1 MIRQGTTVG
10 FVYRLGNK
18 PALDWANKI
27 SLWLNKTHPEIKV
40 VDKRAKILLVLGGDG
55 TILEAAR
62 QHQNHGSTIL
72 GLNLGQVGFLASI
85 RDEKNFIPGLDKF
98 FKGNFSVIQ
107 RMMLKGDVV
116 RNGKIVFTTNA
127 LNEVAVQN
135 LLGIV
140 ELGISIDRDPVQTI
154 RGTGALVST
163 ATGSTAY
170 NLSAH
175 GPIVMPDIECFIVTE
190 LMDHNIPSPSIVV
203 KRNKNIHL
211 KVVSFRERGLLSVS
225 RTGEKADVM
234 LITDGSNIFPLK
246 EKDVVTISRSSKLI
260 KFIEL
265 EKNYFFKSLQEKFSF
280 K

>member
-10 FVYRLGNK
+10 FVYRPENK
-18 PALDWANKI
+18 PALYWANKI
-27 SLWLNKTHPEIKV
+27 SLWLNKKHPEIKV
-40 VDKRAKILLVLGGDG
+40 VEKRAKILLVLGGDG

-62 QHQNHGSTIL
+62 QHQSHGPTIL

>member
-40 VDKRAKILLVLGGDG
+40 VDKRAKILLVL
-55 TILEAAR
+55 
-62 QHQNHGSTIL
+62 
-72 GLNLGQVGFLASI
+72 
-85 RDEKNFIPGLDKF
+85 GLDKF

-140 ELGISIDRDPVQTI
+140 ELGISIDRDSMQTI

-203 KRNKNIHL
+203 KKNKNIHL
-211 KVVSFRERGLLSVS
+211 KVVGFRERGLLSVS
-225 RTGEKADVM
+225 LTGEKADVM
-234 LITDGSNIFPLK
+234 LIADGSNIFPLK
-246 EKDVVTISRSSKLI
+246 EKGICL
-260 KFIEL
+260 
-265 EKNYFFKSLQEKFSF
+265 
-280 K
+280 

>member
-1 MIRQGTTVG
+1 MMRQGTTIS
-10 FVYRLGNK
+10 FVYRPGNK
-18 PALDWANKI
+18 PALDWVKKI
-27 SLWLNKTHPEIKV
+27 TLWLNKKYPKIKI
-40 VDKRAKILLVLGGDG
+40 VDKKAKILLVLGGDG
-55 TILEAAR
+55 TILETAR
-62 QHQNHGSTIL
+62 KYQNHGSKIL

-107 RMMLKGDVV
+107 RMMLKANVV
-116 RNGKIVFTTNA
+116 RKDKIVFTTNA
-127 LNEVAVQN
+127 LNEMAVQN

-140 ELGISIDRDPVQTI
+140 ELGISIDGDPMQNI

-175 GPIVMPDIECFIVTE
+175 GPIIMPDIECFIVTE

-211 KVVSFRERGLLSVS
+211 KVISFRERGLLSVS
-225 RTGEKADVM
+225 QTGEKADVM
-234 LITDGSNIFPLK
+234 LIADGSNIFPLR
-246 EKDVVTISRSSKLI
+246 EGDLITVSRSSKLI